1 MKYSEFRDLIEKE
14 LRQNRSGRT
23 WNDLRD
29 RLGLPYDRPCP
40 TWVKRLEDEIGLAR
54 VKGSTRALVWTID
67 RR

>member
-1 MKYSEFRDLIEKE
+1 MKYTEFRDLIEKE

>member
-14 LRQNRSGRT
+14 LRQSRSGRT
-23 WNDLRD
+23 WSDLRD
-29 RLGLPYDRPCP
+29 RLGLPYERPCP